1 MSESIVDAL
10 DKARR
15 DRKSGRAEEA
25 ERGYRGAAGLA
36 RSANDPVA
44 LAHALRHVSDLAR
57 QRGARAEAFELAS
70 EAADLYRRGD
80 DLLGLANAL
89 RLKALSAPGK
99 DQAAACWRE
108 ARDLYQSAAVPAGVA
123 ECDSQLGTLR
133 PE

>member
-15 DRKSGRAEEA
+15 DRKRGRVEEA

-36 RSANDPVA
+36 RSANDPVT

-57 QRGARAEAFELAS
+57 QRGARSEAFELAS
-70 EAADLYRRGD
+70 EAVDLYRRGD

-99 DQAAACWRE
+99 DQAVACWQE
-108 ARDLYQSAAVPAGVA
+108 ARDLYESAAVPAGVA
-123 ECDSQLGTLR
+123 ECDSQLGRR